1 MEKEDEILE
10 KLKTL
15 ADKDIEIPAL
25 LQPDKIRERLCEVDN
40 KLNNKKRRRSIKN
53 WLLGMTV
60 AVGAVAAA
68 FAIMINSGNLNPE
81 EMAIDVLTS
90 VTDIVAGKKKEIKK
104 KKKNIKKKKGNKK
117 IKKY

>member
-15 ADKDIEIPAL
+15 ADEDIEIPAL

-53 WLLGMTV
+53 
-60 AVGAVAAA
+60 
-68 FAIMINSGNLNPE
+68 
-81 EMAIDVLTS
+81 
-90 VTDIVAGKKKEIKK
+90 
-104 KKKNIKKKKGNKK
+104 
-117 IKKY
+117 